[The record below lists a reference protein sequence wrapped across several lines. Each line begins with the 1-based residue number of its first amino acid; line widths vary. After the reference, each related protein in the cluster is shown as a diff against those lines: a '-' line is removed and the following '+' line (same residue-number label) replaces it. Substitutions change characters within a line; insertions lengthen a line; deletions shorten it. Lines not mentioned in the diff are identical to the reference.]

1 MIIIV
6 IIICS
11 FACCR
16 LACLSEDVIL
26 KTLRVQSLMQISVL
40 NLHGNSLTKLK
51 CLQGMTLLRKLIIS
65 FNEMTRLDDLA
76 HMVQCSLTDV
86 NIFLSMHSNMQ
97 LRVV

>member
-1 MIIIV
+1 M
-6 IIICS
+6 
-11 FACCR
+11 
-16 LACLSEDVIL
+16 ACLSEDVIL

-76 HMVQCSLTDV
+76 HMVQRCLTDI
-86 NIFLSMHSNMQ
+86 NIFLNMRFGIQ
-97 LRVV
+97 LRLV